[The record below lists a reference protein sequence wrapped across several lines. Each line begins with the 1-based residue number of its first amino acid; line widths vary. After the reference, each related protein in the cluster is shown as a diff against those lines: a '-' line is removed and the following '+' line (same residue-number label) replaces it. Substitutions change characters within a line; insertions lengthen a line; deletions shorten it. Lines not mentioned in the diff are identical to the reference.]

1 VIVFVGMAA
10 AVPDGLYSGD
20 TICTCDCGQ
29 CALSAS
35 QHVYHDMSFETAV
48 KNLHGY
54 RHAAHAMIYA
64 VDDRVL
70 FKEYR
75 VVADIMVRHKL

>member
-1 VIVFVGMAA
+1 
-10 AVPDGLYSGD
+10 
-20 TICTCDCGQ
+20 
-29 CALSAS
+29 
-35 QHVYHDMSFETAV
+35 MSFETAV